1 MNNNIYN
8 DLLKTGFI
16 QEKINKNINL
26 REEIEKLRIEKNAVL
41 LAHYYQQGDIQEISD
56 FVGDSLEL
64 SRQAAKTDA
73 AIIVFCGVHFMAETA
88 KILSPGKK
96 VLLPDLN
103 AGCPMA
109 DMINTAQLKKLKD
122 RYPSAVGV
130 CYVNT
135 SAGVKA
141 LSDICCT
148 SSNAV
153 NVVKSIP
160 ENKKIIFI
168 PDKYLGSY
176 VQKQTG
182 KELILWNGY
191 CPTHV
196 MINIKDIIRLKKEHL
211 DAVAIVHPECT
222 PDVIDIADK
231 VVSTGGMLKYVKKSQ
246 KKNFIIGTEIGI
258 IHRLKKENPDKIFYP
273 ASSNAICP
281 NMKLI
286 NLEKILWS
294 LEDEVYE
301 VKVPPDIIE
310 KARAAIDRMIAIK

>member
-1 MNNNIYN
+1 MNLNMEIINRIIK
-8 DLLKTGFI
+8 LKA
-16 QEKINKNINL
+16 EKDALI
-26 REEIEKLRIEKNAVL
+26 
-41 LAHYYQQGDIQEISD
+41 LAHNYQIGEVQDIAD
-56 FVGDSLEL
+56 FTGDSFQL
-64 SRQAAKTDA
+64 SVEAAKTHKS
-73 AIIVFCGVHFMAETA
+73 IIVFCGVHFMAETA
-88 KILSPGKK
+88 KILSPEKK
-96 VLLPDLN
+96 VILPDKN
-103 AGCPMA
+103 SGCPMA

-122 RYPSAVGV
+122 RHPGAVVV
-130 CYVNT
+130 CYVNS

-182 KELILWNGY
+182 RELILWNGY

-222 PDVIDIADK
+222 PDVIDIADE
-231 VVSTGGMLKYVKKSQ
+231 VASTGGMLKYVKKSK
-246 KKNFIIGTEIGI
+246 KKNFIIGTETGI

-286 NLEKILWS
+286 NLEKMLWS
-294 LEDEVYE
+294 LEDEKYE
-301 VKVPPDIIE
+301 IKVPDEIIR
-310 KARAAIDRMIAIK
+310 KAKSAINRMIAIK